1 MSFETLSFKTFAD
14 LNADNKTVLLRA
26 DLNVPMQEGKVSDTT
41 RLDRIIPTIR
51 ALQEKNARI
60 IILAH
65 FGRPKGKSPEDS
77 LQPVSEVLSDL
88 LKEKVAF
95 ISDCIGDEVK
105 KKITAIQP
113 REVAVLENVR
123 YYEEEEKNDSNFARQ
138 LAALGDIYVNDA
150 FSASH
155 RAHASIEGL
164 AKLLPAYAG
173 LLMEEEL
180 NALQN
185 ALENPKRPTAA
196 IIGGSKVSTK
206 LSVLNNLVQKVDYLI
221 LGGGMANTFLITQG
235 IEVGKSLCE
244 HNMIDE
250 AKKIMAT
257 AEKSGCKILLPVDRI
272 AVKEFG
278 KGVPYETVA
287 TEALPADMEAVDIGP
302 ATIEKLRGILA
313 TCKTVLW
320 NGPMGVFEVKP
331 FDNGTNGLAQAVAE
345 LTQNGTLISVGG
357 GGDTVLALE
366 RAGVADK
373 FSYLSSAGGA
383 FLEWLEGKNLPG
395 VQALMDANKKAA

>member
-1 MSFETLSFKTFAD
+1 MSFQTFAN

-51 ALQEKNARI
+51 ALQEKNAKI

-65 FGRPKGKSPEDS
+65 FGRPKGKSAEDS
-77 LQPVSEVLSDL
+77 LQPVSEVLGDL

-196 IIGGSKVSTK
+196 IIGGSKISTK